1 MCVLRWE
8 WGRGNRQV
16 ASKDDSAKTQTRTLQ
31 ESFQFPAECGWGG
44 GEGGPLE
51 ERQKHLCLPWLQ
63 TEREMKTENNTLGSK
78 QAESWS
84 HKPSYPPPV
93 FSPFDGSVFN
103 SYLPSS
109 PLPPSLPRL
118 PRTQNGHLS
127 NWNYFRFLLNYI
139 INFLFFFFSPPT
151 VLSLVT
157 HGTLKNGIDKNLPTT
172 ARK

>member
-1 MCVLRWE
+1 MCCGGSGGGGTDRW
-8 WGRGNRQV
+8 R
-16 ASKDDSAKTQTRTLQ
+16 AKTTALKHKRELCR
-31 ESFQFPAECGWGG
+31 SRSSSPPSAGGGG